1 MKKFEKPEMEVIV
14 FEAEDIITTSPVSPA
29 AFSDES
35 YNENHEAEATE
46 YLEEYAGSQFEQ
58 EHQDAAEDQTV
69 EEGAVQVEEQV
80 GSEEQVVEEV
90 EVLPEVSDGM

>member
-14 FEAEDIITTSPVSPA
+14 FEAEDMITTSLETH
-29 AFSDES
+29 SDEHDDEQQTVETKVA
-35 YNENHEAEATE
+35 N
-46 YLEEYAGSQFEQ
+46 EEYAGSQFEQ

>member
-14 FEAEDIITTSPVSPA
+14 FEAEDIITTSFEKS
-29 AFSDES
+29 SDEPDKK
-35 YNENHEAEATE
+35 NQI
-46 YLEEYAGSQFEQ
+46 EEPTAGVEEFAGSQFEQ

-90 EVLPEVSDGM
+90 EVLPEISDGM